1 MTRERTAPVLRLT
14 EHHKARLRILLF
26 TLLTLLVPALSGV
39 RSTAAWVVYVFF
51 ALLYSL
57 WTLRLSSIFAR
68 DRRLGYVLCL
78 TDVAVLLPLLVW
90 DSGRGV
96 RALVVIVYGAGLG
109 LSYVI
114 DRGQTRHCAVAPV
127 SLAVHRRKAGRS
139 VRMSTPE
146 MLLEHALRTRLCLFS
161 SEGVRFGL
169 VILRIVRFEEA
180 VTYYGS
186 DAAGRVLSAVG
197 RRGLRQLGPDA
208 QRFPLSG
215 GRMAFLFEIEPVSR
229 RSHTA
234 AEEWSEPYD
243 VEGMAMRLARKT
255 CEHLI
260 EGHRV
265 ECVVGWASAP
275 VDGLTAEDLLAAA
288 ESGTRSTEAFR
299 RVSGPRVA
307 AHVVPTSGAA
317 RRMVAAVGEE
327 ARTAVG

>member
-1 MTRERTAPVLRLT
+1 
-14 EHHKARLRILLF
+14 LLF

-90 DSGRGV
+90 DSGRCV
-96 RALVVIVYGAGLG
+96 RARVVIVYGAGLG

-146 MLLEHALRTRLCLFS
+146 MMLEHALRTRLCLFS

-208 QRFPLSG
+208 HASLS
-215 GRMAFLFEIEPVSR
+215 GRMAFLFRDRTRLQAPRTPQLRE
-229 RSHTA
+229 
-234 AEEWSEPYD
+234 SEPYD

-260 EGHRV
+260 EGHRG
-265 ECVVGWASAP
+265 ECVGGWASAP

-288 ESGTRSTEAFR
+288 ESGTRSTEAFS

-307 AHVVPTSGAA
+307 AQVVPTSGAA